1 MKMHLF
7 STGHVK
13 VTDQWQQG
21 QGNSSLQRLLNS
33 LLSNQ
38 YTDWLPINC
47 ALIEHP
53 EEGLILVDTGINL
66 RTLEPNWFPP
76 YMRLLQRAAPFQFT
90 PEQEIGN
97 LLRSNGL
104 DPADVRKVI
113 FTHLHQDHDG
123 GIHCFPNAEFFVS
136 RAEWQSAS
144 GLGGRMGGYFNH
156 LWPDWFQPTLVDFED
171 GTYRT
176 FAGSH
181 HLVDGIALVPTP
193 GHTAG
198 HLSVI
203 VEQSDH
209 VDFIA
214 GDTSYTEA
222 LMLEG
227 VVDGVAYDEAMHH
240 QTLENI
246 QRMAADVPTVYLPCH
261 DPDSATRLEN
271 RQFVNI
277 GKTLEKQVIA

>member
-1 MKMHLF
+1 MKIHLF

-13 VTDQWQQG
+13 VTEKWQRG
-21 QGNSSLQRLLNS
+21 QGNSPVQRLINS
-33 LLSNQ
+33 LLSNRF
-38 YTDWLPINC
+38 TDWLPINC

-53 EEGLILVDTGINL
+53 DEGLIVVDAGINIH
-66 RTLEPNWFPP
+66 TLEPNWFPP

-90 PEQEIGN
+90 QDQEIGN
-97 LLRSNGL
+97 LLRSNGF

-123 GIHCFPNAEFFVS
+123 GIHCFPNAEFFVA
-136 RAEWQSAS
+136 RQEWQSAT
-144 GLGGRMGGYFNH
+144 GITGRLGGYFNH

-171 GTYRT
+171 GPYRT
-176 FAGSH
+176 FSTSH
-181 HLVDGIALVPTP
+181 HLADGIVLVPTP

-203 VEQSDH
+203 VEQGDH

-227 VVDGVAYDEAMHH
+227 VVDGVAYDETVYR
-240 QTLENI
+240 QTLEKI
-246 QRMAADVPTVYLPCH
+246 QELAAGVPTIYLPCH
-261 DPDSATRLEN
+261 DPDSAVRLQN
-271 RQFVNI
+271 QQFVNI
-277 GKTLEKQVIA
+277 GNTMEKQGIA